1 MNTDMKRLEML
12 IADLNKI
19 GIKPFIG
26 YGNPNADI
34 LIIDKECAEENT
46 ERQEKF
52 YTIVQKKSAKRVL
65 HFGFLPTIIKERW
78 EKYDR
83 IKKFSVLFGTLKYSS
98 YLCSRNNNN

>member
-34 LIIDKECAEENT
+34 LIIGKECAEENT

-52 YTIVQKKSAKRVL
+52 YTHNFEHRASL
-65 HFGFLPTIIKERW
+65 
-78 EKYDR
+78 R
-83 IKKFSVLFGTLKYSS
+83 IKGITINHRLQRYNFYLELLVSDKKF
-98 YLCSRNNNN
+98 N